1 MGDLFVAL
9 GYEFPRLNVH
19 KSGREIDLTT
29 KHRLEARSAVA
40 ECKATGTPI
49 GGSDV
54 NKFIGALD
62 AERKPKSRV
71 TGYFISLSGFTETA
85 VEQEA
90 RGDTRLSY
98 FSLANR
104 L

>member
-1 MGDLFVAL
+1 MGSKAIVRILEADSNARGDLFGRLMGDLFVAL

-54 NKFIGALD
+54 NKFIGARCR
-62 AERKPKSRV
+62 EK
-71 TGYFISLSGFTETA
+71 T
-85 VEQEA
+85 
-90 RGDTRLSY
+90 
-98 FSLANR
+98 
-104 L
+104 